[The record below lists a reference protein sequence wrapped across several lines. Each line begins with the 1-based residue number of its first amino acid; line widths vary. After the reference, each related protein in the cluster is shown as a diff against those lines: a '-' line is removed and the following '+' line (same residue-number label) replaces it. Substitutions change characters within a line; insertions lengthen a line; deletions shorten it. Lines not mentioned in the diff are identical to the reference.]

1 MMRPRCCSLQ
11 VRLTHDPWEIAHARL
26 ASNWSPFLWER
37 HTRYSWARVIITSC
51 QSSSSPS
58 PASDYNSSYEVH
70 YIYRSAK
77 SLHSP
82 HTPGPRYILEPV
94 FIFPSSSLKKQSAWT
109 KPKFLSFF
117 RLRVHP
123 SCIKRKFRS
132 ISSFHITSHYIQT
145 QTRILPIASVVCEV
159 FWNQGRQKKRKIS
172 PKKRKKKG
180 LLRAEIM
187 ETAEPV
193 SYDFHGVG
201 AFPHRRAM
209 DSPLYPYYSHPTS
222 ASYLTPFHAPNPPSY
237 HFGSLNHQ
245 QSHPYHYVVASQP
258 PLGSSRL
265 TEQPPLLPEIRPA
278 KNAISQVG
286 KPETSLSSHLAGLH
300 KGSSSEKKDG
310 PSAEFSTEVDVLM
323 KAIQAKPSTSSSPVQ
338 QSLPPLQQLAPPGY
352 PSYSMSPP
360 QCLLTNEGQ
369 LSRSGKKRKYT
380 CTLPNC
386 GKSFAQKT
394 HLDIHT
400 RAHTGDKPFVSKSC
414 NLSPFPSRSETA
426 LVLLSG

>member
-1 MMRPRCCSLQ
+1 MRPRCCSLQ

-172 PKKRKKKG
+172 PKKRKKK
-180 LLRAEIM
+180 RI
-187 ETAEPV
+187 
-193 SYDFHGVG
+193 
-201 AFPHRRAM
+201 
-209 DSPLYPYYSHPTS
+209 TS
-222 ASYLTPFHAPNPPSY
+222 
-237 HFGSLNHQ
+237 
-245 QSHPYHYVVASQP
+245 
-258 PLGSSRL
+258 
-265 TEQPPLLPEIRPA
+265 
-278 KNAISQVG
+278 
-286 KPETSLSSHLAGLH
+286 
-300 KGSSSEKKDG
+300 
-310 PSAEFSTEVDVLM
+310 
-323 KAIQAKPSTSSSPVQ
+323 
-338 QSLPPLQQLAPPGY
+338 
-352 PSYSMSPP
+352 
-360 QCLLTNEGQ
+360 C
-369 LSRSGKKRKYT
+369 
-380 CTLPNC
+380 
-386 GKSFAQKT
+386 
-394 HLDIHT
+394 
-400 RAHTGDKPFVSKSC
+400 
-414 NLSPFPSRSETA
+414 
-426 LVLLSG
+426 